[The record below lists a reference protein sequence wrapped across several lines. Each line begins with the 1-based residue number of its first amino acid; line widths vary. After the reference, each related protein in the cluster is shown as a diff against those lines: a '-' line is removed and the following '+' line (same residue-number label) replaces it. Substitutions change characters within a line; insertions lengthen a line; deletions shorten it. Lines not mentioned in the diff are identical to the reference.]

1 MLQEAFNNA
10 FSFDLEN
17 KKITFKM
24 ILWQDAIKA
33 QNAIHLLATN
43 TPENIDEGNKRL
55 LNLALKYT
63 RVETQGGDII
73 ESPTLEIFSTQ
84 FENIFACVEL
94 SAQFR
99 DYVLGFLQKLPS
111 FQRAS
116 IQD

>member
-1 MLQEAFNNA
+1 MLTEAFNNA
-10 FSFDLEN
+10 FSFELEN
-17 KKITFKM
+17 KKISFKM

-55 LNLALKYT
+55 TALALKYA
-63 RVETQGGDII
+63 RIETQAGDMI
-73 ESPTLEIFSTQ
+73 ESPTLDIFSTQ
-84 FENIFACVEL
+84 FENVFACVEL

-111 FQRAS
+111 FQRATLS
-116 IQD
+116 D